1 MSEAATTESTTAPR
15 EEEAKLSL
23 SSLIVLASLGII
35 PALFATGFTSY
46 EFFRREVGA
55 LLAATALATWSVEV
69 LRQRGVKMG
78 AGRAMVPLILFI
90 LWVTITPAW
99 APTWL
104 VGAQDVAGLIAAGSL
119 ALILAAPAGKPITWS
134 HFSGAVGVGA
144 ALAGLFGVLDMAGV
158 GVFTQ
163 VWDPEG
169 ATGSFDTLEFASN
182 YYVIA
187 LPLLAAGVA
196 TGHKISRGLAAA
208 GLLLG
213 GAHLAMAGTSTLL
226 PAMALAAVALPI
238 AGLMFRKQ
246 ATGGVKPLAL
256 GGAAVIA
263 ILAAIGPF
271 VVKTEFERY
280 NSATSTP
287 IIAHE
292 QVLVNP
298 ESVRGGIPR
307 NTRFAI
313 TRYEQIKSPEEAD
326 YLAKVRSEMASQK
339 VLTGQGAGAWWIG
352 QTRVAFADHP
362 YLKGLFDIYPA
373 FRSTHHG
380 FYKILIEYGAIGL
393 LLFAVWLLAALMLA
407 VDMMRVKEEPE
418 DGYGTILFGASAAV
432 LAGTLVMFD
441 GVVLDGQASTLLF
454 LTSFGFLASYGG
466 RMLSGEDSEHGWA
479 IAWNGEGHAFSPA
492 LFGICFAAGLLTVG
506 GFSLTSDYL
515 RSKGDQL
522 MLYSKFDKAAPAYA
536 SAHEVFPAFGE
547 VLYNEALAKTS
558 KREAKMSPKEVIET
572 LQLARVL
579 RPDDA
584 RIIHQQAL
592 VHTSRAEPEQAREL
606 EKSAIHR
613 FPNYLDAYK
622 NLALSH
628 QRKIDMAESA
638 KVLEQMLELD
648 PPKKLRVSVEESL
661 GQMYEGPLG
670 QPKKAL
676 EFYKLGY
683 KHAELAFMRERLKS
697 KVTELSKQIERER
710 LLREG
715 KPVPREL
722 MPSEKSPHDAAGE
735 ILGIPHGGHG
745 DHGGG
750 HGGHDH

>member
-1 MSEAATTESTTAPR
+1 MSEAATPTETAPEPRR
-15 EEEAKLSL
+15 EEEAKFSL
-23 SSLIVLASLGII
+23 SSLIVLASLGIL

-99 APTWL
+99 SPTWL
-104 VGAQDVAGLIAAGSL
+104 VGAQDVSGLIAAGSI
-119 ALILAAPAGKPITWS
+119 ALILAAPAGKPLTWS

-144 ALAGLFGVLDMAGV
+144 ALAGLFGLLDLAGV
-158 GVFTQ
+158 GVFTH

-169 ATGSFDTLEFASN
+169 ATGSFDSLEFASN

-213 GAHLAMAGTSTLL
+213 GAHLALTGTSTLL

-256 GGAAVIA
+256 GGAALIA
-263 ILAAIGPF
+263 VVAAIGPF
-271 VVKTEFERY
+271 GVKTEFERY

-287 IIAHE
+287 IVSHE

-298 ESVRGGIPR
+298 ESVRDGIPR

-326 YLAKVRSEMASQK
+326 YLSKVRSEMAAQK
-339 VLTGQGAGAWWIG
+339 VLTGQGAGAWWVG
-352 QTRVAFADHP
+352 QTRVVFADHA

-393 LLFAVWLLAALMLA
+393 LLFGVWLLAALMLA
-407 VDMMRVKEEPE
+407 VDMMRVEEEPAE
-418 DGYGTILFGASAAV
+418 GYGTILFGTSAAV
-432 LAGTLVMFD
+432 LAGTLMMFD

-454 LTSFGFLASYGG
+454 LASFGFLANYGG
-466 RMLSGEDSEHGWA
+466 GLLSGEGSERGWA
-479 IAWNGEGHAFSPA
+479 MAWDGNGHAFSPA
-492 LFGICFAAGLLTVG
+492 LFGICFAAGLLTLG

-522 MLYSKFDKAAPAYA
+522 MLYSKFDEASPAYA

-547 VLYNEALAKTS
+547 VLYNEALAETS
-558 KREAKMSPKEVIET
+558 RREAKKSPAEVIDT
-572 LQLARVL
+572 LRLARVL

-584 RIIHQQAL
+584 RIVHQQAL
-592 VHTSRAEPEQAREL
+592 VHTSRAEPEQAIDL
-606 EKSAIHR
+606 EKTAIHR

-622 NLALSH
+622 NLALSY
-628 QRKIDMAESA
+628 QRKVNMADSA
-638 KVLEQMLELD
+638 KALEQMLALE

-670 QPKKAL
+670 KPRKAL
-676 EFYKLGY
+676 EYYKLGL
-683 KHAELAFMRERLKS
+683 KHAELRFMRERLQA

-715 KPVPREL
+715 KPVPKEL
-722 MPSEKSPHDAAGE
+722 MPSQKSPHDAAGE
-735 ILGIPHGGHG
+735 ILGIPHPPGDGHG
-745 DHGGG
+745 H
-750 HGGHDH
+750 GHDH